1 MAAQLQKFMKNDY
14 SVSISASGGVGK
26 RSKALAGGSD
36 DDESSYSQSMTVTN
50 SLEKDLKTKL
60 SNFEYLKQ
68 KYLQGGAGGLD
79 DVDDTSEEEDESES
93 ESKSTAQRKKWSD

>member
-1 MAAQLQKFMKNDY
+1 MKNDY
-14 SVSISASGGVGK
+14 NASVSASGGVGK
-26 RSKALAGGSD
+26 RGKALAAGGS
-36 DDESSYSQSMTVTN
+36 DDESSYSQSMTVTT

-93 ESKSTAQRKKWSD
+93 ESKSTSKRKK

>member
-1 MAAQLQKFMKNDY
+1 MKNDY
-14 SVSISASGGVGK
+14 NVSVSASGGVLK
-26 RSKALAGGSD
+26 RGPTGGSES
-36 DDESSYSQSMTVTN
+36 ESSYSQSMTVTT
-50 SLEKDLKTKL
+50 SLENDLKTKL

-93 ESKSTAQRKKWSD
+93 ESKSTAKKKK